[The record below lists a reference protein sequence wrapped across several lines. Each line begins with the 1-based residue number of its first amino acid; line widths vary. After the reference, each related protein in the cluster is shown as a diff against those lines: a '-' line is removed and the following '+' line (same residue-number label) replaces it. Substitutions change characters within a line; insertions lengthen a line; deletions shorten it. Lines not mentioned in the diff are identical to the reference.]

1 VRSWYAFGPRAA
13 SARLHTSS
21 EEGGTRKI
29 PPLLTLPHRRDR
41 NDRVA
46 FEDLAARW
54 LALLFVLYG
63 LIATA
68 FLAINIPPFQN
79 PDEPAHFLRAA
90 QIADGRL
97 IGVRFSTTDP
107 KGMTY
112 VTAGDRVDPALL
124 TVFEPSITMATHLDT
139 RATRTSFAPG
149 IGWSENRVSAS
160 FPNTAIY
167 PPFFYMPSAIGVLS
181 GRLARL
187 TVVHTL
193 LVSRLLTGVTAVA
206 IGATAIASA
215 GSAAVWIFAILTL
228 PMSLSL
234 IASSSQDAL
243 LLACSAL
250 AGVLWIG
257 ILRSPSERN
266 GKALAGLALTL
277 GLIAMARPPYV
288 ALAILPLGLINLRL
302 RSRLWAAASVMA
314 LATAWSGIAAAMTLT
329 NTGALLGAD
338 PLAQLTQL
346 SGDPLLILSIAWAT
360 LKQYGHAYFEEFIGV
375 LGWLD
380 TGLPG
385 AYYKVAGAMI
395 GVAAIA
401 ATSRQAGERTSIQ
414 SQVALAVGLLLS
426 AGGVFA
432 IQYLTWTEPGH
443 AVVEGVQGR
452 YFLPLALA
460 GTGLLPMLGWST
472 RPRISSILVVLVGLF
487 PLATLTIVM
496 RTVILRYYLQ

>member
-1 VRSWYAFGPRAA
+1 VRP
-13 SARLHTSS
+13 

-29 PPLLTLPHRRDR
+29 SPPLTLPHRQDR

-46 FEDLAARW
+46 FEGLAARW

-79 PDEPAHFLRAA
+79 PDEPAHFLRGA

-97 IGVRFSTTDP
+97 VGRRFSSTDAGGLP
-107 KGMTY
+107 Q
-112 VTAGDRVDPALL
+112 VTAGDWVDGAVLAAM
-124 TVFEPSITMATHLDT
+124 EPSRILSSHGDI
-139 RATRTSFAPG
+139 RATRLTWAPG
-149 IGWSENRVSAS
+149 IGWSDKRVMAS
-160 FPNTAIY
+160 FPNTVVY
-167 PPFFYMPSAIGVLS
+167 PPLFYIPSAIGVLC
-181 GRLARL
+181 GRLAHL
-187 TVVHTL
+187 NVVQTL
-193 LVSRLLTGVTAVA
+193 VVSRMLTGVAAVA
-206 IGATAIASA
+206 LSVTAIACA
-215 GSAAVWIFAILTL
+215 GTAAVWIFAILTL

-250 AGVLWIG
+250 AGALWIR
-257 ILRSPSERN
+257 ILRSSSERN

-288 ALAILPLGLINLRL
+288 ALAITPLGLINLRW
-302 RSRLWAAASVMA
+302 RSRLWTAASVMA
-314 LATAWSGIAAAMTLT
+314 LATAWSGIAAATALT
-329 NTGALLGAD
+329 NTGAPLGAD
-338 PLAQLTQL
+338 PQAQLTQL
-346 SGDPLLILSIAWAT
+346 SGDPLLVLSIAWAT

-380 TGLPG
+380 TKLPG
-385 AYYKVAGAMI
+385 AYYKVAGAVF

-401 ATSRQAGERTSIQ
+401 ATSRQAGERTNIQ

-426 AGGVFA
+426 AAGVFA

-443 AVVEGVQGR
+443 PVVEGVQGR

-460 GTGLLPMLGWST
+460 GTGLLQLPGWAL
-472 RPRISSILVVLVGLF
+472 RPRIRSILVVLVGLF
-487 PLATLTIVM
+487 PLVTLAIVM